1 MENLKPRKLSFAK
14 VMLITIFIILFFLCG
29 TYLRAYTILSSIPY
43 DLSGIHVWN
52 GSLDIMWASLAFIF
66 IKYYNDELAIPIKE
80 LFSFKN
86 INFKII
92 LIMTL
97 IIALLQPVGSL
108 ILYQKVSISDDFN
121 LFVSIINFFI
131 VGLTEEVVFR
141 GWAMN
146 AFSKVTSVRKANILQ
161 SLFFASAHLLPWCV
175 MVLMGWGDISSV
187 PVLYLCLQ
195 IPMTFVTG
203 CVFGRIMNKTHS
215 LWTPIII
222 HCLWD
227 VAANLFGLVQ

>member
-1 MENLKPRKLSFAK
+1 MEILKPRKLSFTK

-43 DLSGIHVWN
+43 DVDGIHVWN
-52 GSLDIMWASLAFIF
+52 GLYKIMWVSLAFVF

-92 LIMTL
+92 LITTL

-108 ILYQKVSISDDFN
+108 ILYKKVSISNDFN
-121 LFVSIINFFI
+121 LFASIINFFI
-131 VGLTEEVVFR
+131 VGLTEEIVFR

-146 AFSKVTSVRKANILQ
+146 ALSKVTSTRKANIIQ
-161 SLFFASAHLLPWCV
+161 SIFFMLVHLLPWCV
-175 MVLMGWGDISSV
+175 MLLMGGNISNI

-195 IPMTFVTG
+195 LPMTFVTG
-203 CVFGRIMNKTHS
+203 CIFGRIMNKTHS

-227 VAANLFGLVQ
+227 VTADLFGMM